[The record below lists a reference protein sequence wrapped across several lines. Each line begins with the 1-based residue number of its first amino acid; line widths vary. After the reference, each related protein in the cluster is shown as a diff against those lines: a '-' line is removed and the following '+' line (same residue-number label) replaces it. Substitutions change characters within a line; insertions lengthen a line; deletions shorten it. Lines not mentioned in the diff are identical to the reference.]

1 VVDRAIWIEG
11 GTRSGKTGALVNQF
25 CQWVDERVVLGK
37 QSHQKTKIL
46 VLAGNDDSKRALGDA
61 LSAKLAPQTNYPI
74 SAKTTIGLIQDEVL
88 LFYPLLIQKLNLPA
102 HFPLR
107 LRPETEQELATKL
120 WQPAL
125 ERLNWQEIAP
135 SEYRFVRR
143 TLDLLQLA
151 AYSCTPLES
160 MPRLLAR
167 GFGVELDAAPI
178 YSCVESLAAEWRDWC
193 LERGLLTYG
202 IITELYWRHLF
213 PHPEYQRHLRD
224 RYWAILADD
233 VDDYPAIGR
242 QICECLLDADV
253 QGAFSYNPDG
263 MVRLGLSADP
273 DYLLGL
279 KSRCTSKIYLESID
293 TPLLTD
299 RSTNSPTVDLIVR
312 AVINPGTFLL
322 LPSRIRAIE
331 TRTRGEMLKSAAESA
346 IEQIKSG
353 KVPPGDIAIIA
364 PGLDAISRYT
374 IIDIFDRHQIPIE
387 SLNAQRPLNSNPDV
401 RALLTLMALTYPN
414 LGQLV
419 SRDEIADLLVTLSPI
434 YSEIPPTPL
443 KKGGFNIAPLFKGDL
458 AARAAE
464 VSSAKKRL
472 APVGFPDHGSK
483 TRQHDKTG
491 GLTATIDPVRAGL
504 LADYCYAPSLSQPR
518 LLPYANFPRWDRLG
532 ASVTKAYDQI
542 LAWVERVQQQQPTPL
557 NLLNDAI
564 GYFFQQGSYLPFDRL
579 SALRELMETAQH
591 YWQVA
596 ERTHSPAEYLES
608 GHQITA
614 QFILLLRQGTVSA
627 NPYPVGQL
635 KPQHQAVTL
644 SNIFQ
649 YRASKRSHP
658 YHFWLDVGSPLWAEG
673 GAATLY
679 GANLFLKH
687 RDPDRSWTE
696 ADTEINNEQRLER
709 ILRDLLHRVSDRLY
723 LCNSDLA
730 IDGQEQM
737 GALLTLVHS
746 VTKEPISV

>member
-1 VVDRAIWIEG
+1 
-11 GTRSGKTGALVNQF
+11 
-25 CQWVDERVVLGK
+25 
-37 QSHQKTKIL
+37 
-46 VLAGNDDSKRALGDA
+46 LAGNDDSKRSLGDA
-61 LSAKLAPQTNYPI
+61 LSAKLAGQANYPI

-88 LFYPLLIQKLNLPA
+88 LFYPLLIQKLHLPA

-125 ERLNWQEIAP
+125 ARLNWREIAP

-160 MPRLLAR
+160 MPQLLAR

-193 LERGLLTYG
+193 LARGLLTYG
-202 IITELYWRHLF
+202 IMTELYWRHLL
-213 PHPEYQRHLRD
+213 PHPEYQQHLRD
-224 RYWAILADD
+224 RYWALLADD

-242 QICECLLDADV
+242 QICEYLLASGV

-293 TPLLTD
+293 TPLFAD
-299 RSTNSPTVDLIVR
+299 RSTNSPTIDLIVR
-312 AVINPGTFLL
+312 AVINPGNFLL
-322 LPSRIRAIE
+322 LPSRISAIE

-353 KVPPGDIAIIA
+353 KVQPGDIAIIA

-374 IIDIFDRHQIPIE
+374 IIDMFDRHQVPIE
-387 SLNAQRPLNSNPDV
+387 SLNAQRPLNSDPGV
-401 RALLTLMALTYPN
+401 RALLTLMALTYTN

-434 YSEIPPTPL
+434 YAEIPPNSP
-443 KKGGFNIAPLFKGDL
+443 IEGDL
-458 AARAAE
+458 GR
-464 VSSAKKRL
+464 SM
-472 APVGFPDHGSK
+472 
-483 TRQHDKTG
+483 
-491 GLTATIDPVRAGL
+491 IDPVRAGL
-504 LADYCYAPSLSQPR
+504 LADYCYAPSLFQPR
-518 LLPYANFPRWDRLG
+518 LLPYVNFPRWDRLG
-532 ASVTKAYDQI
+532 ASVTKAYNRI

-557 NLLNDAI
+557 NLLNEAI
-564 GYFFQQGSYLPFDRL
+564 GYFFHQGSYLPFDRL

-596 ERTHSPAEYLES
+596 ERTYSPAEYLAS
-608 GHQITA
+608 AHQITA

-635 KPQHQAVTL
+635 KPQDRAVTL

-687 RDPDRSWTE
+687 YNPDRSWTE
-696 ADTEINNEQRLER
+696 ADTATNNEQRLER
-709 ILRDLLHRVSDRLY
+709 ILRDLFHRVSDRVY

-730 IDGQEQM
+730 IDGQEQV

-746 VTKEPISV
+746 VVKEPISV

>member
-1 VVDRAIWIEG
+1 MVDKAIWIEG
-11 GTRSGKTGALVNQF
+11 GTRSGKTGALVSQF
-25 CQWVDERVVLGK
+25 CQWIEQKTVLGK
-37 QSHQKTKIL
+37 QSQQNLKVLI
-46 VLAGNDDSKRALGDA
+46 LAGNDDSKRTLGDVLA
-61 LSAKLAPQTNYPI
+61 KKLAIEACASNNDRVNYPI

-125 ERLNWQEIAP
+125 ERANWQEIAP

-143 TLDLLQLA
+143 ILDLLQLA

-160 MPRLLAR
+160 LPQLLAT
-167 GFGVELDAAPI
+167 GFGVELDDAPI

-202 IITELYWRHLF
+202 IMTELYWRYLL
-213 PHPEYQRHLRD
+213 PHPEYQQNLRNC
-224 RYWAILADD
+224 YWAVLADD

-242 QICECLLDADV
+242 QICEYLLDAGV
-253 QGAFSYNPDG
+253 RGAFTYNPDG

-279 KSRCTSKIYLESID
+279 KAKCTSKIYLESIA
-293 TPLLTD
+293 TPLLQD
-299 RSTNSPTVDLIVR
+299 RATNSPTVDLIVR
-312 AVINPGTFLL
+312 AVLNPGNFLL

-331 TRTRGEMLKSAAESA
+331 TRTRGEMLKTAAAVA
-346 IEQIKSG
+346 IDRIQSG
-353 KVPPGDIAIIA
+353 KVQPGDVAIIA
-364 PGLDAISRYT
+364 PGLDAIARAT
-374 IIDIFDRHQIPIE
+374 IVDIFDRHGIPIE
-387 SLNAQRPLNSNPDV
+387 SLNAQRPLNSDPGV

-414 LGQLV
+414 LGQLA
-419 SRDEIADLLVTLSPI
+419 SRDEIADLLVTLSSI
-434 YSEIPPTPL
+434 YPEIPLLKGNIKVPL
-443 KKGGFNIAPLFKGDL
+443 KKGDL
-458 AARAAE
+458 
-464 VSSAKKRL
+464 
-472 APVGFPDHGSK
+472 
-483 TRQHDKTG
+483 G
-491 GLTATIDPVRAGL
+491 GLTSIDPVRAGL

-518 LLPYANFPRWDRLG
+518 LQPYVNFPRWDRLG
-532 ASVTKAYDQI
+532 ASVTKAYDRI
-542 LAWVERVQQQQPTPL
+542 LAWVNRVQQQQPTPL
-557 NLLNDAI
+557 NLLTEAI
-564 GYFFQQGSYLPFDRL
+564 GYFFHQGSYLPFDRL

-596 ERTHSPAEYLES
+596 ERTHSPAEYLDS
-608 GHQITA
+608 AHQITA
-614 QFILLLRQGTVSA
+614 QFILLLRQGTVSG

-649 YRASKRSHP
+649 YRASKRSHSE
-658 YHFWLDVGSPLWAEG
+658 HFWLDVGSPLWAEG

-679 GANLFLKH
+679 GANLLLKN
-687 RDPDRSWTE
+687 RSPRQWTE
-696 ADTEINNEQRLER
+696 ADTQASDEQRLER
-709 ILRDLLHRVSDRLY
+709 ILRDLLYRATDRIY

-730 IDGQEQM
+730 IDGHEQM
-737 GALLTLVHS
+737 GQLLTLVHS
-746 VTKEPISV
+746 VEKTEVLDLA

>member
-1 VVDRAIWIEG
+1 
-11 GTRSGKTGALVNQF
+11 RSGKTGALVSQF
-25 CQWVDERVVLGK
+25 CHWLEDRVVLDK
-37 QSHQKTKIL
+37 QFDRCNKIL
-46 VLAGNDDSKRALGDA
+46 VLAGNDDSKRSLGDA
-61 LSAKLAPQTNYPI
+61 LSAKLAGQANYPI

-88 LFYPLLIQKLNLPA
+88 LFYPLLIQKLHLPA

-125 ERLNWQEIAP
+125 ARLNWREIAP

-160 MPRLLAR
+160 MPQLLAR

-193 LERGLLTYG
+193 LARGLLTYG
-202 IITELYWRHLF
+202 IMTELYWRHLL
-213 PHPEYQRHLRD
+213 PHPEYQQHLRD
-224 RYWAILADD
+224 RYWALLADD

-242 QICECLLDADV
+242 QICEYLLASGV

-293 TPLLTD
+293 TPLFAD
-299 RSTNSPTVDLIVR
+299 RSTNSPTIDLIVR
-312 AVINPGTFLL
+312 AVINPGNFLL
-322 LPSRIRAIE
+322 LPSRISAIE

-353 KVPPGDIAIIA
+353 KVQPGDIAIIA

-374 IIDIFDRHQIPIE
+374 IIDMFDRHQVPIE
-387 SLNAQRPLNSNPDV
+387 SLNAQRPLNSDPGV
-401 RALLTLMALTYPN
+401 RALLTLMALTYTN

-434 YSEIPPTPL
+434 YAEIPPNSP
-443 KKGGFNIAPLFKGDL
+443 IEGDL
-458 AARAAE
+458 GR
-464 VSSAKKRL
+464 SM
-472 APVGFPDHGSK
+472 
-483 TRQHDKTG
+483 
-491 GLTATIDPVRAGL
+491 IDPVRAGL
-504 LADYCYAPSLSQPR
+504 LADYCYAPSLFQPR
-518 LLPYANFPRWDRLG
+518 LLPYVNFPRWDRLG
-532 ASVTKAYDQI
+532 ASVTKAYNRI

-557 NLLNDAI
+557 NLLNEAI
-564 GYFFQQGSYLPFDRL
+564 GYFFHQGSYLPFDRL

-596 ERTHSPAEYLES
+596 ERTYSPAEYLAS
-608 GHQITA
+608 AHQITA

-635 KPQHQAVTL
+635 KPQDRAVTL

-687 RDPDRSWTE
+687 YNPDRSWTE
-696 ADTEINNEQRLER
+696 ADTATNNEQRLER
-709 ILRDLLHRVSDRLY
+709 ILRDLFHRVSDRVY

-730 IDGQEQM
+730 IDGQEQV

-746 VTKEPISV
+746 VVKEPISV